1 MTELRQRQP
10 RVEDPA
16 HLAAIR
22 RLPCIVCRKPGPN
35 DAAHIRSGSL
45 FYNKRRTG
53 FGEKPDDKWTLPL
66 CRADHDE
73 QHRGNELAFWRRHGI
88 NPFREALRLY
98 GDRVPPLKTEPVKP
112 RKPKA
117 QRRPIQQRSNFPPK
131 GSRHM
136 NRKERV

>member
-1 MTELRQRQP
+1 MTVQQRQP

-73 QHRGNELAFWRRHGI
+73 QHRGNELVFWRRHGI
-88 NPFREALRLY
+88 NPFREAIRLY
-98 GDRVPPLKTEPVKP
+98 GDRAPTKRLKAKPTRP

-117 QRRPIQQRSNFPPK
+117 ERKSILHSKSPIPSRPMRERS
-131 GSRHM
+131 
-136 NRKERV
+136 